1 MKDDKR
7 EKIYKEL
14 EIAAN
19 KYTMQCLMIIVLV
32 MSVVWLFNTLGIF
45 IVDTSLTKICFSG
58 GTLIMFVSMLL
69 VRFVGYS
76 KRWIKYYLLLSL
88 ICSITLFGIFMS
100 YHAVLLPILPLMYS
114 AQYTRKVIT
123 FTYIL
128 TVISVIVSVMLGYY
142 YGLCDANM
150 VLLTNMTRNHYV
162 DSSGTTWLLN
172 QVNQNPEIT
181 VPLYFILPR
190 LMILSLVVPVITH
203 ISNDIVKKSE
213 REEYLKSVSEVDE
226 MTNLYNRNKYL
237 EMVQDYYPNIEQVS
251 VLFGDLN
258 GLKKVNDTLGHEY
271 GDKLIISTTKLITI
285 FTNEKSK
292 AYRIGGDEFVIIVED
307 MDVDEVEHVL
317 MRWDVILKEK
327 NQVLEMPI
335 SISIGYA
342 SGKGKDICDIIKR
355 ADQMMYQ
362 RKGELKRKECS
373 YS

>member
-1 MKDDKR
+1 
-7 EKIYKEL
+7 
-14 EIAAN
+14 
-19 KYTMQCLMIIVLV
+19 
-32 MSVVWLFNTLGIF
+32 
-45 IVDTSLTKICFSG
+45 
-58 GTLIMFVSMLL
+58 
-69 VRFVGYS
+69 
-76 KRWIKYYLLLSL
+76 
-88 ICSITLFGIFMS
+88 
-100 YHAVLLPILPLMYS
+100 
-114 AQYTRKVIT
+114 
-123 FTYIL
+123 
-128 TVISVIVSVMLGYY
+128 MLGYY

-271 GDKLIISTTKLITI
+271 GDKLIISTAKLITI

-355 ADQMMYQ
+355 ADPMMYQ
-362 RKGELKRKECS
+362 RKGKFKRKECS